1 MHEGSDDPPSTRPS
15 GAAGSTG
22 AAASRGPPSRA
33 EPARDVP
40 VAPSLARTSEGPAP
54 ASSDVDRAP
63 VPAVVHEGAPR
74 PTDDEGLD
82 ATEIAPSASLSPV
95 NSSPSRPSARSSSV
109 AERLERRR
117 EKDPRV
123 GTTLSGRYRLEK
135 AIAKGG
141 MGRVYL
147 ATQLQLGRSVAV
159 KILNPEFRDTDP
171 QFVRRFSI
179 EASICARLAHPNVVT
194 VHDYGES
201 ETGELF
207 MAMEL
212 LRGKTLSAAV
222 QKEAP
227 FAPART
233 IHIALQVAR
242 ALREAHVLGII
253 HRDLKP
259 GNIMLVEAGDDAD
272 FVKVLDFGLV
282 KLIAPESGEAP
293 GPAPDDVDLT
303 RQGTLLGS
311 PRYMSPEQIRGEVLD
326 PRTDIY
332 SFGIIL
338 FQMAAGRPPFTGSGS
353 VDLIYKHIHEKPPRV
368 SDVAHGDCPPELEDL
383 IAQCLEKDRAL
394 RFASMADVISALKQA
409 RSSITGIIERP
420 PTDTGPLRRAAPPAP
435 VPIVDVGA
443 DDATRSGMLGG
454 VLREAAFVEAPGRLA
469 PDPSRLVTAPRPSRW
484 TVVIGLAGVFAA
496 ALVIAS
502 WATRGGP
509 RPSEDA
515 LIQAAPATATAR
527 TIVLEFR
534 SDPVGARVRSGG
546 QIQGTT
552 PFSLELPL
560 SEDAAPRVFEAEL
573 EGYEP
578 ASTAQRLDASRL
590 VMLVLNRAAPAS
602 AAPAPSLPP
611 PGLEPSPT
619 TPPPASS
626 SSAERGAQP
635 VAAPTP
641 AAAASEEP
649 APKRRPR
656 RPPSTKKP
664 RPSGP

>member
-22 AAASRGPPSRA
+22 TAASRGPASRA
-33 EPARDVP
+33 EAAREAP
-40 VAPSLARTSEGPAP
+40 VAPSLARTSEGPAHP
-54 ASSDVDRAP
+54 SSDADHASAP
-63 VPAVVHEGAPR
+63 AAVHEGAPR

-394 RFASMADVISALKQA
+394 RFASMADVITALKQA

-420 PTDTGPLRRAAPPAP
+420 PTDTGPLRRSAPPAP
-435 VPIVDVGA
+435 VPIIDVGA

-454 VLREAAFVEAPGRLA
+454 AVREAAFVEAPGSLA
-469 PDPSRLVTAPRPSRW
+469 PDPSRSVAAPRPSRW
-484 TVVIGLAGVFAA
+484 PVVIGLTGVFAA
-496 ALVIAS
+496 ALVVAS
-502 WATRGGP
+502 LATRAAP
-509 RPSEDA
+509 RPSGD
-515 LIQAAPATATAR
+515 APAAASPAVAPAR

-534 SDPVGARVRSGG
+534 SDPTGAHVRSGG
-546 QIQGTT
+546 QLLGTT

-578 ASTAQRLDASRL
+578 ASTEQRLDASRL

-602 AAPAPSLPP
+602 ALPSPSAPT
-611 PGLEPSPT
+611 PGLEPSVSPSAGEHGAPPT
-619 TPPPASS
+619 TAPPPTAASS
-626 SSAERGAQP
+626 ED
-635 VAAPTP
+635 
-641 AAAASEEP
+641 P

-656 RPPSTKKP
+656 RSPSTKKP
-664 RPSGP
+664 RTSDP

>member
-15 GAAGSTG
+15 GAAGSAGT
-22 AAASRGPPSRA
+22 AASRGPPSRA
-33 EPARDVP
+33 EPPRDAP
-40 VAPSLARTSEGPAP
+40 VAPSLARTSEGPANP
-54 ASSDVDRAP
+54 TKDPDRAP
-63 VPAVVHEGAPR
+63 GPAAVHEGAPR

-95 NSSPSRPSARSSSV
+95 NSSPSRPSTRSSSV

-293 GPAPDDVDLT
+293 APAPDDVDLT

-383 IAQCLEKDRAL
+383 IAQCSGEGPSPTL
-394 RFASMADVISALKQA
+394 RFDGRRDHRAQAGAELHHGHHRASAHRHRAA
-409 RSSITGIIERP
+409 AAERP
-420 PTDTGPLRRAAPPAP
+420 AGPRADHRRGRRRRYAQRHARQRGPRGGLRGGTWQPRARPVTLGGRAAPVAL
-435 VPIVDVGA
+435 A
-443 DDATRSGMLGG
+443 SGHRPGG
-454 VLREAAFVEAPGRLA
+454 RVHRCAGDRLA
-469 PDPSRLVTAPRPSRW
+469 GD
-484 TVVIGLAGVFAA
+484 
-496 ALVIAS
+496 
-502 WATRGGP
+502 
-509 RPSEDA
+509 
-515 LIQAAPATATAR
+515 
-527 TIVLEFR
+527 
-534 SDPVGARVRSGG
+534 
-546 QIQGTT
+546 
-552 PFSLELPL
+552 
-560 SEDAAPRVFEAEL
+560 
-573 EGYEP
+573 
-578 ASTAQRLDASRL
+578 
-590 VMLVLNRAAPAS
+590 
-602 AAPAPSLPP
+602 
-611 PGLEPSPT
+611 
-619 TPPPASS
+619 
-626 SSAERGAQP
+626 
-635 VAAPTP
+635 
-641 AAAASEEP
+641 
-649 APKRRPR
+649 PR
-656 RPPSTKKP
+656 RPAA
-664 RPSGP
+664 R

>member
-15 GAAGSTG
+15 GAAGSAGT
-22 AAASRGPPSRA
+22 AASRGPPSRA
-33 EPARDVP
+33 EPPRDAP
-40 VAPSLARTSEGPAP
+40 VAPSLARTSEGPANP
-54 ASSDVDRAP
+54 TKDPDRAP
-63 VPAVVHEGAPR
+63 GPAAVHEGAPR

-293 GPAPDDVDLT
+293 APAPDDVDLT

-394 RFASMADVISALKQA
+394 RFASMADVITALKQA

-420 PTDTGPLRRAAPPAP
+420 PTDTGPLRRSAPPAP
-435 VPIVDVGA
+435 VPIIDVGA
-443 DDATRSGMLGG
+443 DDATRSGMLGS
-454 VLREAAFVEAPGRLA
+454 VVREAAFVEAPGSLA
-469 PDPSRLVTAPRPSRW
+469 PDPSRSVAAPRPSRW
-484 TVVIGLAGVFAA
+484 PVVIGLGGVFTA

-502 WATRGGP
+502 LATRAGP
-509 RPSEDA
+509 RPGSA
-515 LIQAAPATATAR
+515 PAPAAPAAATAR
-527 TIVLEFR
+527 TVVLEFR

-546 QIQGTT
+546 QLLGTT

-560 SEDAAPRVFEAEL
+560 SQDAAPRVFEAEL

-578 ASTAQRLDASRL
+578 ASTEQRLDASRM
-590 VMLVLNRAAPAS
+590 VMLVLNRAAPTS
-602 AAPAPSLPP
+602 AAPAPASPT
-611 PGLEPSPT
+611 PGLEPSHAA
-619 TPPPASS
+619 PPPASP
-626 SSAERGAQP
+626 SSAERS
-635 VAAPTP
+635 APP
-641 AAAASEEP
+641 AAAPAPTAAASDEP

-656 RPPSTKKP
+656 RSPSTKKP
-664 RPSGP
+664 RTSDP

>member
-1 MHEGSDDPPSTRPS
+1 MHEGSDDPPSARPS
-15 GAAGSTG
+15 GAPGSAPGSAGG
-22 AAASRGPPSRA
+22 AQAGATASRGPPSRA
-33 EPARDVP
+33 DPARDVP
-40 VAPSLARTSEGPAP
+40 LAPSLARTPQEAGEPVRGAEHRPAP
-54 ASSDVDRAP
+54 
-63 VPAVVHEGAPR
+63 VVAHEGAPR
-74 PTDDEGLD
+74 PADDEGLD
-82 ATEIAPSASLSPV
+82 ATEIAPSASLSPM

-147 ATQLQLGRSVAV
+147 ATQLQLGRPVAV

-242 ALREAHVLGII
+242 ALREAHVMGII

-293 GPAPDDVDLT
+293 GPTPDEVDLT

-383 IAQCLEKDRAL
+383 IAQCLEKDRNL

-409 RSSITGIIERP
+409 RNSITGIIERP
-420 PTDTGPLRRAAPPAP
+420 ATDTGPLRRTTAAPQPM
-435 VPIVDVGA
+435 PIVDVGA
-443 DDATRSGMLGG
+443 DDATRSGMLGAPA
-454 VLREAAFVEAPGRLA
+454 REAAFVEAPSSLA
-469 PDPSRLVTAPRPSRW
+469 PDPSRSVAAPRPSRW
-484 TVVIGLAGVFAA
+484 PVVLGLGGVFVA
-496 ALVIAS
+496 ALAVAAL
-502 WATRGGP
+502 ATRAGP
-509 RPSEDA
+509 RRVGGE
-515 LIQAAPATATAR
+515 APATPPAAAPSTV
-527 TIVLEFR
+527 VLEFR
-534 SDPVGARVRSGG
+534 SDPSGARVRSAG
-546 QIQGTT
+546 QLLGTT
-552 PFSLELPL
+552 PFSVELPL
-560 SEDAAPRVFEAEL
+560 SQDAAPRVFEADL
-573 EGYEP
+573 EGYES
-578 ASTAQRLDASRL
+578 ASTEQRLDASRL
-590 VMLVLNRAAPAS
+590 VMLVLNRAAPPTAAPSPAS
-602 AAPAPSLPP
+602 PTPGAHTPPVEDAPAPAA
-611 PGLEPSPT
+611 
-619 TPPPASS
+619 TP
-626 SSAERGAQP
+626 
-635 VAAPTP
+635 APT
-641 AAAASEEP
+641 AAAREEP
-649 APKRRPR
+649 APRKRPR
-656 RPPSTKKP
+656 RSPPPSKKP
-664 RPSGP
+664 RTTEP

>member
-1 MHEGSDDPPSTRPS
+1 MHEGSDDPPSARPS
-15 GAAGSTG
+15 GAPGSTPG
-22 AAASRGPPSRA
+22 SGRGPDAPGRVSVP
-33 EPARDVP
+33 PA
-40 VAPSLARTSEGPAP
+40 
-54 ASSDVDRAP
+54 
-63 VPAVVHEGAPR
+63 VHEGAPR

-147 ATQLQLGRSVAV
+147 ATQLQLGRQVAV

-171 QFVRRFSI
+171 QFVRRFGI

-212 LRGKTLSAAV
+212 LRGRTLSAAV

-233 IHIALQVAR
+233 IHIALQIAR
-242 ALREAHVLGII
+242 ALREAHVMGII

-259 GNIMLVEAGDDAD
+259 GNIMLVEAGDDGD

-282 KLIAPESGEAP
+282 KLIAPERGEAP
-293 GPAPDDVDLT
+293 APALDDVDLT

-383 IAQCLEKDRAL
+383 IAQCLEKDRSR
-394 RFASMADVISALKQA
+394 RFASMAEVIDALKQA
-409 RSSITGIIERP
+409 RNSITGIIERP
-420 PTDTGPLRRAAPPAP
+420 GTDTGPLRRSTAPAP
-435 VPIVDVGA
+435 VPVVDVGA
-443 DDATRSGMLGG
+443 DDATRSGMLGAPA
-454 VLREAAFVEAPGRLA
+454 REAAFVEAPSSLA
-469 PDPSRLVTAPRPSRW
+469 PDPSRSVAAPRAARW
-484 TVVIGLAGVFAA
+484 PVALGLGGLFVA
-496 ALVIAS
+496 ALAVAVL
-502 WATRGGP
+502 ATRAGS
-509 RPSEDA
+509 RPSPEVSP
-515 LIQAAPATATAR
+515 APSPASPR
-527 TIVLEFR
+527 TITLEFR
-534 SDPVGARVRSGG
+534 SDPAGARVRSGAEVL
-546 QIQGTT
+546 GTT
-552 PFSLELPL
+552 PFALELPL
-560 SEDAAPRVFEAEL
+560 AQDAAPRVFEAEL
-573 EGYEP
+573 EGYAP
-578 ASTAQRLDASRL
+578 ASTEQRLDASRL
-590 VMLVLNRAAPAS
+590 VMLVLNRASPPPSPPDADATP
-602 AAPAPSLPP
+602 APAPI
-611 PGLEPSPT
+611 EPAASPST
-619 TPPPASS
+619 S
-626 SSAERGAQP
+626 
-635 VAAPTP
+635 
-641 AAAASEEP
+641 AAASDTP
-649 APKRRPR
+649 PKRRPR
-656 RPPSTKKP
+656 RSPTPKKARASEP
-664 RPSGP
+664 